1 MASSNEELHSDS
13 SFLSLTGA
21 GNENS
26 TVPTDGPSD
35 SRCPICLERIR
46 NVAFL
51 NPCFHRFCFA
61 CILEWSDRKAE
72 CPLCKQQKTLIVI
85 QGPLYWLSQML

>member
-1 MASSNEELHSDS
+1 MD
-13 SFLSLTGA
+13 
-21 GNENS
+21 
-26 TVPTDGPSD
+26 VQRVDGY
-35 SRCPICLERIR
+35 SRCPICLEKIQ

-72 CPLCKQQKTLIVI
+72 CPLLELLCRNWIYNRVSLIQASLI
-85 QGPLYWLSQML
+85 QASGLSKPFL